1 MYYTKPLNK
10 GLGRVLPKIKGIIT
24 MDTRIIILK
33 LINHYLNLIQ
43 QINDDEEI
51 KKLNY
56 FIETLTMIIIMEQ
69 EI

>member
-43 QINDDEEI
+43 QIKDDEEI